1 MTTSMT
7 TSMTTERKAV
17 FSGSFDPFTIGHDD
31 IVRRALQLFDHL
43 YIVVAVNPTKHYML
57 TADERVGAIRKF
69 YEGDHRITV
78 EADAG
83 MTADYASRVGA
94 RFVVKGVRSTT
105 DFEYEKVQAEYNKRL
120 GDLETVLLYSP
131 PELAAVSS
139 SAYRHLTYFHKDASW
154 MLPR

>member
-1 MTTSMT
+1 MTDNTYHC
-7 TSMTTERKAV
+7 TERKAV

-31 IVRRALQLFDHL
+31 IVRRALRLFDHL
-43 YIVVAVNPTKHYML
+43 YITVAVNPAKHYML
-57 TADERVGAIRKF
+57 TAEERVGAIRRL
-69 YEGDHRITV
+69 YGGDSRITV

-83 MTADYASRVGA
+83 MTADYAKRVGA

-154 MLPR
+154 MLPK